1 VVPRTFPDTLLAF
14 HAMFPTEAACLAYL
28 EELRWPEG
36 FVCRTCQAKGE
47 PFRFAGR
54 PGVLCCRSCRC
65 STRITAGTVLHRT
78 RVPLQTWFWG
88 AYLVTAQT
96 PGMSALQFQRQ
107 LGISRYETAFQ
118 LLHKL
123 RAAMVRPDRDRIGGE
138 YLVEVDETEVGG
150 QTRGQGRGAHH
161 ISTIV
166 GAVEVRRGDPK
177 EMRRKRNRQK
187 HDRGR
192 PVRGETY
199 AGRLRLRVVPN
210 RSRLALTSFVLDC
223 VAKGSMIFT
232 DGWHAYEPL
241 KRLGYEHEAV
251 TLGGDLKLA
260 DVVLPLIHLVFS
272 NLKAWLIG
280 THHGVGHR
288 HLQAYLNEYTFRFNR
303 RFYPM
308 GMFNSVLGIATRVKA
323 PTYRAL
329 YDGKWA
335 HPNR

>member
-1 VVPRTFPDTLLAF
+1 MVPRAFPDTLLAF
-14 HAMFPTEAACLAYL
+14 QAMFPTEAACLAYL

-36 FVCRTCQAKGE
+36 FVCRNCRAKGE

-54 PGVLCCRSCRC
+54 PGVLWCRSCRY
-65 STRITAGTVLHRT
+65 STRVTAGTVLHRT

-107 LGISRYETAFQ
+107 LGLSRYETAFQ

-161 ISTIV
+161 TSTVV
-166 GAVEVRRGDPK
+166 GAVEVRLGDPK
-177 EMRRKRNRQK
+177 EVKRKRTRQK
-187 HDRGR
+187 HHKGR

-210 RSRLALTSFVLDC
+210 RSRLALTSFVLDS

-241 KRLGYEHEAV
+241 KRLGYEHEAA
-251 TLGGDLKLA
+251 TLGGDPKLA
-260 DVVLPLIHLVFS
+260 DAMLPLIHLVFS

-288 HLQAYLNEYTFRFNR
+288 HLQAYLNEYMFRFNR

-308 GMFNSVLGIATRVKA
+308 GMFSSVLGIATRVKA

-329 YDGKWA
+329 YDGTWA